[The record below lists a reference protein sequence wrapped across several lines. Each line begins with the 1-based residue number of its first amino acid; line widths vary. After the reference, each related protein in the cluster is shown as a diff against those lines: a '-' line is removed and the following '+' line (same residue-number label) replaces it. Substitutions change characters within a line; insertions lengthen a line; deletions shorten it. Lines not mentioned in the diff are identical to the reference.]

1 MSEHLKTVRE
11 NAYFKVC
18 IINLIE
24 AVEDIKELSG
34 IKNYLKDVIDGVE
47 PNTHKEDA
55 SKIVDS
61 FKKITESKGE

>member
-1 MSEHLKTVRE
+1 MSEHLKMVRE

-24 AVEDIKELSG
+24 AIQDVKELDN
-34 IKNYLKDVIDGVE
+34 IKRYLNDVIDGVE

-55 SKIVDS
+55 DKIANI
-61 FKKITESKGE
+61 FKNLESEGK